1 MFSFYYFIY
10 FKYKENINAFFLC
23 YFLITVPVF
32 HYPLLSWSVFPRP
45 AAIPRW
51 SSLKVCS
58 LILFVRQLVKGYK
71 IQGFIIIHITII
83 ISVLSKQEL
92 EIESQS
98 YYTFHYH
105 LGRTHKCIFVHMCFR
120 KNIELCFT
128 CFTFSVHYT

>member
-1 MFSFYYFIY
+1 MNVFFLLFYLFWIQR
-10 FKYKENINAFFLC
+10 KYKFFLSLLFSYKC
-23 YFLITVPVF
+23 SCFPLSTFELI
-32 HYPLLSWSVFPRP
+32 SVHKTCR
-45 AAIPRW
+45 IPRW

-71 IQGFIIIHITII
+71 IQGFIIIHI

-105 LGRTHKCIFVHMCFR
+105 LGWTHKCIFVHMCFG
-120 KNIELCFT
+120 KNIKLCFT